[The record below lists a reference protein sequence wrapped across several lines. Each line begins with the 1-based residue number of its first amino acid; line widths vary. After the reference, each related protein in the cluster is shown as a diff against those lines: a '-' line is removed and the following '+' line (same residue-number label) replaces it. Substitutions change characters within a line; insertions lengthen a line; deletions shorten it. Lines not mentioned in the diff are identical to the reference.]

1 MPVFLCKIFTMH
13 RIFSEIAFGRWGMEP
28 RAMQG
33 YLPLVVNFI
42 KGTPVGFDLSMVE
55 AERARSIAV
64 KFATVQNGIYNVSEY
79 GQASA
84 PEDAPENSVAI
95 IGISGAIT
103 YSDADCGP
111 AGMVTKAD
119 ILKRSFSNQNIS
131 AVVLEM
137 DTPGGDGSAMFHMIR
152 QMNEANKPI
161 VAFFRRLAASAGAG
175 IATASNYIIAESEL
189 SEFGSFGSFVTLV
202 DFKEYYRSQGV
213 FIEDVYASRSTEK
226 NEDFREA
233 IKGNLK
239 PLIENID
246 VFNETFLETV
256 SDNRTG
262 KLTDDGHWHKGKLY
276 YAPEALAI
284 GLIDEIGSLDRA
296 IEKALE
302 LANQ

>member
-1 MPVFLCKIFTMH
+1 MH
-13 RIFSEIAFGRWGMEP
+13 RILSEIAYGKWGMEP
-28 RAMQG
+28 RAIQG
-33 YLPLVVNFI
+33 YLPLVVSII
-42 KGTPVGFDLSMVE
+42 KGNAPAIDPTI
-55 AERARSIAV
+55 AETERKRSIAL
-64 KFATVQNGIYNVSEY
+64 KFATKQNGIYKVSEY
-79 GQASA
+79 GEASS

-119 ILKRSFSNQNIS
+119 ILKRTFSNQNIS
-131 AVVLEM
+131 SIVFEM

-175 IATASNYIIAESEL
+175 IASSANYIIAESEL
-189 SEFGSFGSFVTLV
+189 SEFGSFGTFVSLV
-202 DFKEYYRSQGV
+202 DFNEYYREQGV
-213 FIEDVYASRSTEK
+213 FVEDVYATRSTEK
-226 NEDFREA
+226 NEDYREA
-233 IKGNLK
+233 LKGNFK
-239 PLIENID
+239 PLQENID
-246 VFNETFLETV
+246 VFNETFLDTV
-256 SDNRTG
+256 ATNRTG

-284 GLIDEIGSLDRA
+284 GLIDEIGSFERA

>member
-1 MPVFLCKIFTMH
+1 
-13 RIFSEIAFGRWGMEP
+13 MEP
-28 RAMQG
+28 RAIQG
-33 YLPLVVNFI
+33 YLPLVVSII
-42 KGTPVGFDLSMVE
+42 KGNAPAIDPTI
-55 AERARSIAV
+55 AETERKRSIAL
-64 KFATVQNGIYNVSEY
+64 KFATKQNGIYKVSEY
-79 GQASA
+79 GEASS

-103 YSDADCGP
+103 YSDAGCGP

-119 ILKRSFSNQNIS
+119 ILKRTFSNQNIS
-131 AVVLEM
+131 SIVFEM

-175 IATASNYIIAESEL
+175 IASSANYIIAESEL
-189 SEFGSFGSFVTLV
+189 SEFGSFGTFVSLV
-202 DFKEYYRSQGV
+202 DFKEYYREQGV
-213 FIEDVYASRSTEK
+213 FVEDVYATRSTEK
-226 NEDFREA
+226 NEDYREA
-233 IKGNLK
+233 LKGNFK
-239 PLIENID
+239 PLQENID
-246 VFNETFLETV
+246 VFNETFLDTV
-256 SDNRTG
+256 ATNRTG

-284 GLIDEIGSLDRA
+284 GLIDEIGSFERA

>member
-1 MPVFLCKIFTMH
+1 MH
-13 RIFSEIAFGRWGMEP
+13 RILSEIAYGKWGMEP
-28 RAMQG
+28 RAIQG
-33 YLPLVVNFI
+33 YLPLVVSII
-42 KGTPVGFDLSMVE
+42 KGNAPAIDPTI
-55 AERARSIAV
+55 AETERKRSIAL
-64 KFATVQNGIYNVSEY
+64 KFATKQNGIYKVSEY
-79 GQASA
+79 GKASS

-103 YSDADCGP
+103 YSDAGCGP

-119 ILKRSFSNQNIS
+119 ILKRTFSNQNIS
-131 AVVLEM
+131 SIVLEM

-175 IATASNYIIAESEL
+175 IASSANYIIAESEL
-189 SEFGSFGSFVTLV
+189 SEFGSFGTFVSLV
-202 DFKEYYRSQGV
+202 DFKEYYREQGV
-213 FIEDVYASRSTEK
+213 FVEDVYATRSTEK
-226 NEDFREA
+226 NEDYREA
-233 IKGNLK
+233 LKGNFK
-239 PLIENID
+239 PLQENID
-246 VFNETFLETV
+246 VFNETFLDTV
-256 SDNRTG
+256 ATNRTG

-284 GLIDEIGSLDRA
+284 GLIDEIGSFERA